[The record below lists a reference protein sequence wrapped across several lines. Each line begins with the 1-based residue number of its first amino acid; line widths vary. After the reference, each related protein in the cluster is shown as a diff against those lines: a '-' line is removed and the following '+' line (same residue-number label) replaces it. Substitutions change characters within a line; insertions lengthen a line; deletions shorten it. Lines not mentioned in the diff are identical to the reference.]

1 MINYIKT
8 LFKKEPQL
16 NTAIH
21 PDTKRLIEKV
31 TTIKKGKFK
40 GRTLYQYKSLL
51 DMQHKRYN
59 TCTRLSTEF
68 SMRLDA
74 DILKKALDSMLK
86 FANEGNFTKVIG
98 VLNILMAQTEMLI
111 SLDASYRL
119 ASCVYFWID
128 ENLDDYDFE
137 IGDEKIQLFKEMGFK
152 SFFLSK
158 PINNFIT
165 QMSLSVEGLKAYSQ
179 YEKELQSLLSRQL
192 NDPKEKS
199 MKTT

>member
-1 MINYIKT
+1 MIEYIKN
-8 LFKKEPQL
+8 LFKKDPQP

-31 TTIKKGKFK
+31 ETIKKGKFK
-40 GRTLYQYKSLL
+40 GRTLYQYRSLL

-68 SMRLDA
+68 SMRLDV
-74 DILKKALDSMLK
+74 DTLKKSIDSALK

-98 VLNILMAQTEMLI
+98 ILHILNAHTQMLI

-137 IGDEKIQLFKEMGFK
+137 IGDEKIAVFKEIGFE

-158 PINNFIT
+158 PMNSFIT
-165 QMSLSVEGLKAYSQ
+165 QMSLSADDLRVCSQ
-179 YEKELQSLLSRQL
+179 AEKELQSLLSRQL
-192 NDPKEKS
+192 SDPKEKS
-199 MKTT
+199 MKAT

>member
-1 MINYIKT
+1 MIDWIKN
-8 LFKKEPQL
+8 LFKKEPQP

-21 PDTKRLIEKV
+21 PDTKKLIEKV
-31 TTIKKGKFK
+31 VTIKKGKFK

-51 DMQHKRYN
+51 DMQHNRYN
-59 TCTRLSTEF
+59 SCTRFSTEF

-74 DILKKALDSMLK
+74 DILKKSIDSALK

-98 VLNILMAQTEMLI
+98 ILHILNAHTQMLI

-137 IGDEKIQLFKEMGFK
+137 IGDEKIQLLKKIGFD
-152 SFFLSK
+152 SFFLAK
-158 PINNFIT
+158 PMSNFIA
-165 QMSLSVEGLKAYSQ
+165 QMSLSADDLRVCSQ
-179 YEKELQSLLSRQL
+179 TEKELQSLLSRQL
-192 NDPKEKS
+192 SDQKEKN

>member
-1 MINYIKT
+1 MINYFKNP
-8 LFKKEPQL
+8 FKKEPQP

-31 TTIKKGKFK
+31 TTIKKGKFR

-74 DILKKALDSMLK
+74 DILKKSIDSALK
-86 FANEGNFTKVIG
+86 FANDGNFTKVIG
-98 VLNILMAQTEMLI
+98 ILQILNAHTEMLI

-137 IGDEKIQLFKEMGFK
+137 IGDEKIQVFKEIGLE

-158 PINNFIT
+158 PMNNFIT
-165 QMSLSVEGLKAYSQ
+165 QMSLSVDDLRAYSQ
-179 YEKELQSLLSRQL
+179 AEKELQSLLSRQL
-192 NDPKEKS
+192 KEPKEENT
-199 MKTT
+199 KTI

>member
-1 MINYIKT
+1 MIKYIKN
-8 LFKKEPQL
+8 LFKKPPQP

-31 TTIKKGKFK
+31 ITIKKGKFK

-59 TCTRLSTEF
+59 TCTRFSTEF

-74 DILKKALDSMLK
+74 DMLNKSLDNALK

-98 VLNILMAQTEMLI
+98 ILQILNAHTEMLI

-119 ASCVYFWID
+119 ASCVYFWKD

-137 IGDEKIQLFKEMGFK
+137 IGDEKINLFKEIGFE

-158 PINNFIT
+158 PMNSFIT
-165 QMSLSVEGLKAYSQ
+165 QMSLSADDLRACSQ
-179 YEKELQSLLSRQL
+179 VEKELQNLRSRQL
-192 NDPKEKS
+192 NEPKEKS
-199 MKTT
+199 TKTT

>member
-1 MINYIKT
+1 MINYIKN
-8 LFKKEPQL
+8 LFSKPPQP

-74 DILKKALDSMLK
+74 DILKKSIDSALK

-98 VLNILMAQTEMLI
+98 ILQILNAHTEMLI

-137 IGDEKIQLFKEMGFK
+137 IGDEKIQLFKEIGFE
-152 SFFLSK
+152 SFFLNK
-158 PINNFIT
+158 PMNSFIT
-165 QMSLSVEGLKAYSQ
+165 QMSLSADDLRVCSQ
-179 YEKELQSLLSRQL
+179 AEKELQSLLSRQL
-192 NDPKEKS
+192 KDPKEKS
-199 MKTT
+199 TKAT

>member
-1 MINYIKT
+1 MINYFKN
-8 LFKKEPQL
+8 LFKKEPQP

-31 TTIKKGKFK
+31 ITIKKGKFK

-74 DILKKALDSMLK
+74 DILKKSIDSALK

-98 VLNILMAQTEMLI
+98 ILQILNAHTEMLI
-111 SLDASYRL
+111 SMDASYRL

-137 IGDEKIQLFKEMGFK
+137 IGDEKIRLFKEIGFE

-158 PINNFIT
+158 PMNSFIT
-165 QMSLSVEGLKAYSQ
+165 QMSLSADDLRVCSQ
-179 YEKELQSLLSRQL
+179 AEKELQSLLSRQL

-199 MKTT
+199 MKTI

>member
-1 MINYIKT
+1 MIDLIKN
-8 LFKKEPQL
+8 LFKKEPQP

-31 TTIKKGKFK
+31 VTIKKGKFK

-59 TCTRLSTEF
+59 SCTRFSTEF
-68 SMRLDA
+68 GMRLDA
-74 DILKKALDSMLK
+74 DILKKSIDSALT
-86 FANEGNFTKVIG
+86 FANDGNFTKVIG
-98 VLNILMAQTEMLI
+98 ILHVLNAHTQILI

-119 ASCVYFWID
+119 ASCVYFWKD

-137 IGDEKIQLFKEMGFK
+137 IGDEKIQVFKEIGFE

-158 PINNFIT
+158 PMNSFIT
-165 QMSLSVEGLKAYSQ
+165 QMSLSADDLRVCSQ
-179 YEKELQSLLSRQL
+179 AEKELQSLLSRQL
-192 NDPKEKS
+192 SDPKEKS
-199 MKTT
+199 TKAT